1 MYEAGP
7 QVLSPVR
14 KPNQVDTVT
23 WDVTREFLQPL
34 ASFHSTLSPPLPHT
48 HPALYLVSP
57 VCFPSQSDFQ
67 CPSPRG
73 LFFGLSGRTTRRF
86 SYQFIFPFIVSPSKK
101 STSTGGENK
110 YGESVFMRSL
120 IVAFSAGRDQ
130 EKKDKAGVERAR
142 EDEERK
148 KYRWKIPRGPRRTRN
163 SLSPCTS
170 PPPLPFSASR

>member
-23 WDVTREFLQPL
+23 WDVTREFLHPL
-34 ASFHSTLSPPLPHT
+34 ASFRSTLSPSPLSSP
-48 HPALYLVSP
+48 PLVSFP
-57 VCFPSQSDFQ
+57 GLSPSQSDFQ

-73 LFFGLSGRTTRRF
+73 PFFGLSGRTTRRF

-110 YGESVFMRSL
+110 YGESVFMLSL

-130 EKKDKAGVERAR
+130 EKKDKAGVERA
-142 EDEERK
+142 
-148 KYRWKIPRGPRRTRN
+148 
-163 SLSPCTS
+163 
-170 PPPLPFSASR
+170 